1 MGEQCSRYSEWS
13 EGPAKSRAVLS
24 QMMGICHNAGMT
36 TLSDASLP
44 RTARERA
51 RAEVLAE
58 LKEIGRRHLAESGS
72 AALSLRAVARQ
83 AGMVSSAVYRYFPSR
98 DELLTALIVDAYN
111 ALGAEVERA
120 DAGRRR
126 SDIAGR
132 WMALCRAV
140 RRWALANS
148 HEYALIFGSPVPGY
162 HAPQDTVDP
171 ASRTTLTLVSLLH
184 DGIECDAITNTG
196 GVVPGTVRKDLI
208 GLNSFSGVDIP
219 AAVML
224 RGLAAWTQLFGHV
237 SFELFG
243 QFTNLIN
250 DRDSFFE
257 VQMKLIGQHVIRG

>member
-1 MGEQCSRYSEWS
+1 
-13 EGPAKSRAVLS
+13 
-24 QMMGICHNAGMT
+24 MT
-36 TLSDASLP
+36 TLSAASIP
-44 RTARERA
+44 RTAREQA
-51 RAEVLAE
+51 RADVLAE
-58 LKEIGRRHLAESGS
+58 LKSIGRRHLAESGS
-72 AALSLRAVARQ
+72 AALSLRAVARE
-83 AGMVSSAVYRYFPSR
+83 AGMVSSAIYRYFPSR

-120 DAGRRR
+120 DAGSRR

-132 WMALCRAV
+132 WMALCRGV
-140 RRWALANS
+140 RGWAIANS

-184 DGIECDAITNTG
+184 HGMECGAITNTG
-196 GVVPGTVRKDLI
+196 GAVPAPVRKDLI
-208 GLNSFSGVDIP
+208 GLNSLSGMDIP

-243 QFTNLIN
+243 QFTNLIH
-250 DRDSFFE
+250 DRDTFFA
-257 VQMKLIGQHVIRG
+257 VQMKLVGQQVING

>member
-1 MGEQCSRYSEWS
+1 
-13 EGPAKSRAVLS
+13 
-24 QMMGICHNAGMT
+24 MT
-36 TLSDASLP
+36 TLSPASVP

-51 RAEVLAE
+51 RLEVLAE
-58 LKEIGRRHLAESGS
+58 LKSIGRRHLAESGS
-72 AALSLRAVARQ
+72 GALSLRAVARE
-83 AGMVSSAVYRYFPSR
+83 AGMVSSAIYRYFPSR

-132 WMALCRAV
+132 WMVLCRAV
-140 RRWALANS
+140 RGWAIANS

-184 DGIECDAITNTG
+184 DGMECGAITNTAIIKTG
-196 GVVPGTVRKDLI
+196 GAVPGPVRKDLI
-208 GLNSFSGVDIP
+208 GLNSFSGMDIP
-219 AAVML
+219 AVVML

-243 QFTNLIN
+243 QFTNLIH
-250 DRDSFFE
+250 DRDAFFE
-257 VQMKLIGQHVIRG
+257 VQMKLLGHDVING